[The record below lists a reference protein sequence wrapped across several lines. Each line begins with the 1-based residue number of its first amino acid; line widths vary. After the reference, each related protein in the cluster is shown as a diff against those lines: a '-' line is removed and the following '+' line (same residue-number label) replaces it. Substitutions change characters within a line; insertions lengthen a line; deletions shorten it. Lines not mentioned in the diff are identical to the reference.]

1 MGVPHLFTANEKVD
15 SYNATIIH
23 RSSNAVYTIKAKDKF
38 VGSAPPA
45 MKLKILENFKNNRQQ
60 TKQLSSI
67 LEVSV
72 GVHYELTI
80 NLDTLDGASC
90 KMVKVELADAS
101 SYASGRLWVQFNDAE
116 IGRQLRKEK
125 QRFYKSYHQR
135 EWTFEGSSCQN
146 YTSFAR

>member
-1 MGVPHLFTANEKVD
+1 MD

-67 LEVSV
+67 LEVSL

-101 SYASGRLWVQFNDAE
+101 SYASGRL
-116 IGRQLRKEK
+116 
-125 QRFYKSYHQR
+125 
-135 EWTFEGSSCQN
+135 
-146 YTSFAR
+146 